1 MKFKI
6 ILITLLVSV
15 TLNAQ
20 KQFVSTI
27 KNVDLE
33 FTEYSGHAAWQ
44 FNNNTIGDAWSYGTP
59 GMLVYG
65 ANSELCSAIEADI
78 RNIDSGPESNAGIS
92 ISVNESNES
101 TDNAYNGSENYSLT
115 LSGNTVKLHAG
126 TNHTLVDYIAPE
138 VASNTVQGID
148 EKSWYNLKLKF
159 QDNTILGYVNDSLY
173 ISYSADSIK
182 KIGKFAIIGANGK
195 NEYKNIIAKYHDYPH
210 YTSSD
215 TIVEYISD
223 SNFAMYDQLPF
234 TSLDHTETI
243 VEDDGLDHIISH
255 YITYNKSE
263 VYGSTSAIEVPKI
276 KIYPNPTSEYININ
290 TINNNTRLITHDMI
304 GRTLGSYRLKLGV
317 NRIDLTRYPV
327 GVYMFRLIY
336 DRRVILNKK
345 IIVSE

>member
-1 MKFKI
+1 MKFNI
-6 ILITLLVSV
+6 ILFTLLVSF

-33 FTEYSGHAAWQ
+33 SPEYSGHAAWQ
-44 FNNNTIGDAWSYGTP
+44 FNNNTIGEAWSYGTP

-65 ANSELCSAIEADI
+65 ANLEICSVIEADI
-78 RNIDSGPESNAGIS
+78 RNLDAGPESSAGIS
-92 ISVNESNES
+92 ISVNASNES
-101 TDNAYNGSENYSLT
+101 TDNTYNGSENYSLT
-115 LSGNTVKLHAG
+115 LSGNTVKLYAG
-126 TNHTLVDYIAPE
+126 TNHTLLNYIAPE

-148 EKSWYNLKLKF
+148 EKIWYNLKLKL

-182 KIGKFAIIGANGK
+182 KIGKFAIIGANGM
-195 NEYKNIIAKYHDYPH
+195 NEYRNIIAKYHEDPH
-210 YTSSD
+210 YISSD

-243 VEDDGLDHIISH
+243 VADDGLDHIISH
-255 YITYNKSE
+255 YITYDKSE
-263 VYGSTSAIEVPKI
+263 VSNFIEILEVPKI

-290 TINNNTRLITHDMI
+290 IINSNTRLIVYNMI
-304 GRTLGSYRLKLGV
+304 GYTKGSYRLNIGI
-317 NRIDLTRYPV
+317 NRIDLTGYEI
-327 GVYMFRLIY
+327 GTYIFKLIQ
-336 DRRVILNKK
+336 DTGEILNKK